1 MFWGLCLQFIVL
13 TYATACAEV
22 SIDLVGG
29 YKNVIVAIEPKISES
44 KIKSHLDELK
54 ALFRNASS
62 ILNTATRGQT
72 FFEEIVFAVPKKYR
86 FALSELEWVSDESY
100 FANPDV
106 IVTSEDPFSSLYA
119 LQNDGC
125 GKPGLRIH
133 IPEEFLSSKDTD
145 KAKTLVKE
153 WAKYRYGVFDESGF
167 IGDELYPACYTIPGS
182 DLIEVTDCSDKEII
196 YNFRKNSKE
205 DPALCNPVPAYGKNN
220 HVTSSLMSKI
230 ELPQMTQFCDDD
242 SHPHNVN
249 LPTKQNLLCREQS
262 TWKVISQHQD
272 FKFKPIGRKRKI
284 ESLISFKYAME
295 PEMRL
300 IIAVDTSNSMLQND
314 RLDMV
319 RNAFSYFV
327 LYNIPEYSVIGL
339 KNLKNKDS
347 SPLLV
352 SIKNPADAETL
363 IDAFPEAYG
372 EEQVC
377 IHCGIEQALQT
388 LKTQSGIS
396 QGQIMIIS
404 ATDIDE
410 SWMKSLQNA
419 LLKSEVKLNVLY
431 FKQRLRDA
439 PFLQKLAESSEGS
452 FYYIPDN
459 FKSDS
464 SVSSLTLIYEAFR
477 SIYKSFSWMNE
488 NHVLVEQKTF
498 SRDSCNTCLVFF
510 QSDNTMESFQVL
522 LTGPQFLVGPPV
534 IRDKTI
540 LSNGN
545 QNFSAGHSSFSYKI
559 KIPAYVFTI
568 KNPKS
573 NIWSLTFVRRPGFEK
588 PLIVIIRS
596 NSKKDGIVKMKSWI
610 NVEETS
616 KRVLPKHPLIKFYAE
631 VKKGHLPISN
641 ASVYA
646 SLYHPESRDEIKL
659 DLMDKG
665 DGDPDV
671 TATDGIFS
679 RYFSEVPKSGYY
691 ILTMTAETYSSS
703 TNDSLPVS
711 QSFRCCGSSYPPQLA
726 HDAGSFKR
734 IVTYGSFY
742 VEQENTQLHFPPRR
756 ISNLRV
762 NQVIQ
767 MNNRTLYDLKWTAPG
782 NNYDYGIALDYQLR
796 AFDSRDDAK
805 NNFDQKYI
813 LIIDNFHIHGQMLE
827 PDTAGSYQSA
837 IIELNNLTSGT
848 YYLALRSINSNG
860 DASDVS
866 NIIEV
871 YYKAPFINPIDPTAT
886 SITDTTTKVS
896 EFEEGKG
903 AMSDNLR
910 LVIGLSIGFL
920 LLSIIIGIFLYLYLA
935 RKRKDNKAKEEKRQR
950 IISHYGGGPSLDD
963 VHKAESHDALCH
975 SNNSMN
981 ISVISPINSWPAN
994 SLLSHYETLQ
1004 KNKHSDT
1011 SDSST
1016 IQPKDVSDTASE
1028 VSSKY
1033 SYINRGDQ
1041 NSSLYDIIHFPPQ
1054 HERDEVNFPYNPQYG
1069 PFNPPYTSSLRR
1081 DENRSSMGH
1090 GYSSNSIGYY
1100 AYRSDQSPIHRLGT
1114 DL

>member
-1 MFWGLCLQFIVL
+1 MFWGLCLQFTVL
-13 TYATACAEV
+13 TYAIARAEV
-22 SIDLVGG
+22 TIDLNGG
-29 YKNVIVAIEPKISES
+29 FKNVIVAIDPKIPES
-44 KIKSHLDELK
+44 KIKSHLVELK
-54 ALFRNASS
+54 ALFRNASKVLH
-62 ILNTATRGQT
+62 IATRDQT

-86 FALSELEWVSDESY
+86 FALSELEWVSNEKY
-100 FANPDV
+100 FANPDF
-106 IVTSEDPFSSLYA
+106 IVTFEDPFSNPYT
-119 LQNDGC
+119 LQNDAC
-125 GKPGLRIH
+125 GRPGLRIH

-167 IGDELYPACYTIPGS
+167 VGDELYPECYTIPGT
-182 DLIEVTDCSDKEII
+182 DLIEVTDCSDKEIV
-196 YNFRKNSKE
+196 YNFRKNSK

-220 HVTSSLMSKI
+220 HVTSSLMSKT
-230 ELPQMTQFCDDD
+230 ELPQVTQFCDDN

-249 LPTKQNLLCREQS
+249 LPTKQNFLCREQS

-272 FKFKPIGRKRKI
+272 FKFKPIGKKKKI

-300 IIAVDTSNSMLQND
+300 IVAVDTSNNMLQND

-327 LYNIPEYSVIGL
+327 LYNIPEYSVVGL

-352 SIKNPADAETL
+352 SIKTPADAEML

-372 EEQVC
+372 EEEVC

-388 LKTQSGIS
+388 LKPQSGNS
-396 QGQIMIIS
+396 QGQIVIIS

-410 SWMKSLQNA
+410 SRTKSLQNT
-419 LLKSEVKLNVLY
+419 LLKNEIKLHVLY
-431 FKQRLRDA
+431 FKQRLRGA
-439 PFLQKLAESSEGS
+439 PFLQKLAEVSQGF

-488 NHVLVEQKTF
+488 DHVLVEQNTF
-498 SRDSCNTCLVFF
+498 SKDSCTTCFISF
-510 QSDNTMESFQVL
+510 QSDNTMENFQVL

-534 IRDKTI
+534 IRDKTV

-573 NIWSLTFVRRPGFEK
+573 NIWSLTFERRPGFDK
-588 PLIVIIRS
+588 PLVVIIRS
-596 NSKKDGIVKMKSWI
+596 NSKKDRIIAMKSWI
-610 NVEETS
+610 SVEETP
-616 KRVLPKHPLIKFYAE
+616 KGVLPKHPRTKFYTE
-631 VKKGHLPISN
+631 IKKGHLPVSN
-641 ASVYA
+641 ATVFA
-646 SLYHPESRDEIKL
+646 SLYHLESKDEIRL
-659 DLMDKG
+659 DLTDIG
-665 DGDPDV
+665 DGDPDI
-671 TATDGIFS
+671 TANDGIFS
-679 RYFSEVPKSGYY
+679 RYFSEVSQSGYY
-691 ILTMTAETYSSS
+691 ILTVIAETYSLSLKE
-703 TNDSLPVS
+703 SLPFS
-711 QSFRCCGSSYPPQLA
+711 QSFRCCGSSYPLQLA
-726 HDAGSFKR
+726 YGAGPFKR
-734 IVTYGSFY
+734 TVTYGSFFI
-742 VEQENTQLHFPPRR
+742 EQENTHLQFPPRR
-756 ISNLRV
+756 INNLKV

-782 NNYDYGIALDYQLR
+782 NNYDYGIAIDYQLR
-796 AFDSRDDAK
+796 VFVNRDDAT
-805 NNFDQKYI
+805 NDFNQKYI
-813 LIIDNFHIHGQMLE
+813 LIIDNFHVHGQMLE
-827 PDTAGSYQSA
+827 PDTVGTYQSV
-837 IIELNNLTSGT
+837 IIELKNLTSGT
-848 YYLALRSINSNG
+848 YYLAICTTNSNG

-871 YYKAPFINPIDPTAT
+871 YYTAPFINPIDPTAT
-886 SITDTTTKVS
+886 SITETTTS
-896 EFEEGKG
+896 DFEEGKG
-903 AMSDNLR
+903 ALTDSLR
-910 LVIGLSIGFL
+910 LAIGLSIGFL
-920 LLSIIIGIFLYLYLA
+920 LLSIIIGIILYLYFA
-935 RKRKDNKAKEEKRQR
+935 RKCKNRKAKEEKRQQ
-950 IISHYGGGPSLDD
+950 IISRYGGGPSLDD
-963 VHKAESHDALCH
+963 VHKTESRDALYQ
-975 SNNSMN
+975 STNSMN
-981 ISVISPINSWPAN
+981 ISAISPINSWPAN

-1016 IQPKDVSDTASE
+1016 IRPKDGSDTASD

-1033 SYINRGDQ
+1033 SYINKGDQ
-1041 NSSLYDIIHFPPQ
+1041 NSSMYDTIHFPPQ

-1081 DENRSSMGH
+1081 DGDYSTVRH
-1090 GYSSNSIGYY
+1090 GYSSNSIDHYT
-1100 AYRSDQSPIHRLGT
+1100 YRSDRSPVHYLGT